1 MKRTYSTNTLN
12 SYFSVV
18 PKKVMKGVGDD
29 GSSRSS
35 SSSSSQHKIVV
46 PESLTTVSTLQTSV
60 NNDNTPEQVSAEESN
75 EVDNYDIGRAVDCLN
90 GLLDFQKYNYLKYT
104 WIPEKNYSFPFSEH
118 NKNNKLVKR
127 YLRYD
132 HLQKY
137 SWIAFSDLKKGLFCK
152 HCAIFANSGGKN
164 KATSLQGLVTTPV
177 TKFTKLFG
185 MDGVLDKHN
194 TNRYHIEAVLSSDNF
209 IRCYENRSSDIRNLI
224 DSARSR
230 QIEDNRNRL
239 KPIIRSIIFLAK
251 QCIPFRGHRDD
262 GPLLE
267 ESNVT
272 NNKGN
277 FRELLRFRIEAGD
290 KTLEEH
296 FRNTS
301 SRATYISKRTQNE
314 LIECCKNEI
323 LSAIVKK
330 IGDAKYYS
338 IMFNE
343 TTDIAHVS
351 QMSIVIRY
359 LEGINVQED
368 FVSFIDCHS
377 ESYELSPDTLEPVL
391 NGTILGK
398 TVIKPVQKSG
408 LPLENCVGI
417 CTDDCSVMTS
427 KQQGAVQEV
436 QKKMKIAVRCPCF
449 NHALNLSL
457 SKSSNVQSVR
467 NAVGVMKEIIYFFKA
482 SSKRNYVL
490 KQTLGD
496 QLSGLCETR
505 WVERHDAV
513 LQFKASIE
521 KMLQALNLISEWN
534 KRQSSSKARSHILAI
549 SSNCSFIITLFC
561 LNEVLAI
568 TLPLSKLSQKKKWI

>member
-35 SSSSSQHKIVV
+35 PSSSSQHTIVV

-75 EVDNYDIGRAVDCLN
+75 EV
-90 GLLDFQKYNYLKYT
+90 
-104 WIPEKNYSFPFSEH
+104 
-118 NKNNKLVKR
+118 
-127 YLRYD
+127 
-132 HLQKY
+132 
-137 SWIAFSDLKKGLFCK
+137 
-152 HCAIFANSGGKN
+152 
-164 KATSLQGLVTTPV
+164 
-177 TKFTKLFG
+177 
-185 MDGVLDKHN
+185 
-194 TNRYHIEAVLSSDNF
+194 
-209 IRCYENRSSDIRNLI
+209 
-224 DSARSR
+224 
-230 QIEDNRNRL
+230 
-239 KPIIRSIIFLAK
+239 AK

-272 NNKGN
+272 NNEGN

-290 KTLEEH
+290 KTSEEH

-314 LIECCKNEI
+314 LIECCKDEI
-323 LSAIVKK
+323 LSVIMKK

-338 IMFNE
+338 IMFDE
-343 TTDIAHVS
+343 TTDMAHVS

-359 LEGINVQED
+359 SEGINVQED

-377 ESYELSPDTLEPVL
+377 ENYELSPDTLEPVL
-391 NGTILGK
+391 NGTI
-398 TVIKPVQKSG
+398 TVKKQVQKFG

-417 CTDDCSVMTS
+417 CTDGCSVMTS
-427 KQQGAVQEV
+427 KQQGAIQEV

-449 NHALNLSL
+449 NPALNLSL

-467 NAVGVMKEIIYFFKA
+467 NAVGVMKEIISFFKA
-482 SSKRNYVL
+482 SSKRN
-490 KQTLGD
+490 
-496 QLSGLCETR
+496 
-505 WVERHDAV
+505 
-513 LQFKASIE
+513 
-521 KMLQALNLISEWN
+521 
-534 KRQSSSKARSHILAI
+534 
-549 SSNCSFIITLFC
+549 
-561 LNEVLAI
+561 
-568 TLPLSKLSQKKKWI
+568 